1 MTCNYWK
8 NMLRRPISAYNR
20 RSARGQST
28 VEFAFI
34 SILLFWFILGIIEMG
49 RFLFTYSVV
58 TNAAQEGSHFAIIRP
73 REVVAAAQA
82 TQVAASMAAKGTPT
96 YVPALVAPSYACDI
110 QSRSVE
116 KVMGVPRS
124 SINIAVWYD
133 NGNGTP
139 VPVTQ
144 SNIDDVIK
152 EGNRV
157 VVEASY
163 KYKFLAPFMDAFVPN
178 GIDVKMRSART
189 ILQNGKTQAPGCT
202 MSFTPAPTFTPGNTP
217 SATETLPPSSTPF
230 VLATETPTATGT
242 ATGTATQTSTA
253 TPTETPGTPTA
264 TITGTPP
271 TATPTGTST
280 STATVTPTGTPTA
293 SPTPRTLVIE
303 SVQVFYK
310 KQNGKPVSVQVKV
323 KSSDGQVVNNAT
335 VWATVWINERSQMYV
350 ERVDLLLVSP
360 GTYQECPAGHVKNGD
375 TVTVDVFVSAP
386 GYANVSMIDVNG
398 TYNETFSCN

>member
-1 MTCNYWK
+1 M
-8 NMLRRPISAYNR
+8 
-20 RSARGQST
+20 
-28 VEFAFI
+28 EFAFI
-34 SILLFWFILGIIEMG
+34 SILLFWFILGILEMG

-96 YVPALVAPSYACDI
+96 YVPQLVAPSYACDI
-110 QSRSVE
+110 QGKSVD
-116 KVMGVPRS
+116 KVIGIPRS
-124 SINIAVWYD
+124 SVNIAVWFD
-133 NGNGTP
+133 NGDGTP
-139 VPVTQ
+139 IPVSN

-163 KYKFLAPFMDAFVPN
+163 KYKFMVPFIDAFAPN

-202 MSFTPAPTFTPGNTP
+202 VSLTPAPTYTPVNTP
-217 SATETLPPSSTPF
+217 TRTETPVPSSTSF
-230 VLATETPTATGT
+230 VLASETATSTGT

-264 TITGTPP
+264 TVTGTPP
-271 TATPTGTST
+271 TATPTGT
-280 STATVTPTGTPTA
+280 ATNTPTITPTQTPTA
-293 SPTPRTLVIE
+293 TPTPRALIIE

-310 KQNGKPVSVQVKV
+310 KENGKAASVQVKV
-323 KSSDGQVVNNAT
+323 KSTDGLVVNNAT
-335 VWATVWINERSQMYV
+335 VWAQVWINERSQAYV
-350 ERVDLLLVSP
+350 DRVDLPLVSP
-360 GTYQECPAGHVKNGD
+360 GTYRECPAGHIRNGD
-375 TVTVDVFVSAP
+375 TVTVDIYASAP
-386 GYANVSMIDVNG
+386 GYKDASMIDVPG
-398 TYNETFSCN
+398 TYSETFSCN

>member
-1 MTCNYWK
+1 
-8 NMLRRPISAYNR
+8 MLRRPISAYNR

-110 QSRSVE
+110 RGRSVE

-144 SNIDDVIK
+144 SNIDNVIK

-202 MSFTPAPTFTPGNTP
+202 MSFTP
-217 SATETLPPSSTPF
+217 
-230 VLATETPTATGT
+230 
-242 ATGTATQTSTA
+242 
-253 TPTETPGTPTA
+253 
-264 TITGTPP
+264 
-271 TATPTGTST
+271 
-280 STATVTPTGTPTA
+280 
-293 SPTPRTLVIE
+293 
-303 SVQVFYK
+303 
-310 KQNGKPVSVQVKV
+310 
-323 KSSDGQVVNNAT
+323 
-335 VWATVWINERSQMYV
+335 
-350 ERVDLLLVSP
+350 
-360 GTYQECPAGHVKNGD
+360 
-375 TVTVDVFVSAP
+375 
-386 GYANVSMIDVNG
+386 
-398 TYNETFSCN
+398 

>member
-1 MTCNYWK
+1 
-8 NMLRRPISAYNR
+8 
-20 RSARGQST
+20 

-110 QSRSVE
+110 RGRSVE

-144 SNIDDVIK
+144 SNIDNVIK

-202 MSFTPAPTFTPGNTP
+202 MSFTPAPTFTPQNTP
-217 SATETLPPSSTPF
+217 PATETLPPSSTPF

-264 TITGTPP
+264 TVTGTPP
-271 TATPTGTST
+271 TATSTGTAT
-280 STATVTPTGTPTA
+280 NTATATPTNTATATPTPKA
-293 SPTPRTLVIE
+293 LIIE

-310 KQNGKPVSVQVKV
+310 KQNGKPVSVQVVLKA
-323 KSSDGQVVNNAT
+323 SDGRPVSTLGTA
-335 VWATVWINERSQMYV
+335 VWAKVWINERSQVYV
-350 ERVDLLLVSP
+350 DRVDLAPVGP
-360 GTYQECPAGHVKNGD
+360 NTYQECPAGHVKNGD
-375 TVTVDVFVSAP
+375 TVTVDIFATAP
-386 GYANVSMIDVNG
+386 GYKDASKIDVPG